1 MAEVTPDEGAVR
13 REPTKIDE
21 AKAGPGRGREA
32 RDLRDTRETR
42 TSGIAPTHGDGL
54 GDDVGGAE
62 GRPAGSPRDTGRQA
76 DGPGAGSRAAGAG
89 TGSAKPGIPQAQ
101 SPQPENLR
109 TGIPQEQAPQP
120 KSLRTKIPQSD
131 LPQSDRPQ
139 SDRPQSDR
147 PRSDRLHSDG
157 SHPQNPG
164 AAAHEAPFL
173 PHDECDKLSL
183 RLHHAVAGFVDEPR
197 AAVEEADHVLE
208 EVAARFADAVARQRR
223 TLRTSWSAAGESGSG
238 GHPTADTEQL
248 RLTLRDYR
256 EMTER
261 LLHM

>member
-13 REPTKIDE
+13 REPTKNDE
-21 AKAGPGRGREA
+21 AKAGPTRGPEVREL
-32 RDLRDTRETR
+32 RDLRDTHETR
-42 TSGIAPTHGDGL
+42 TSGIAPSRGDGV
-54 GDDVGGAE
+54 GDGFGGGAE
-62 GRPAGSPRDTGRQA
+62 GRPTGSPRGTGRQA
-76 DGPGAGSRAAGAG
+76 DGQGAGSRAVDAG
-89 TGSAKPGIPQAQ
+89 TGTGAGRAKPGISQPQ

-109 TGIPQEQAPQP
+109 TGIPQDQAPQP
-120 KSLRTKIPQSD
+120 ESLRTGI
-131 LPQSDRPQ
+131 PQSDRPQ
-139 SDRPQSDR
+139 SDRLRSDR
-147 PRSDRLHSDG
+147 PRSD
-157 SHPQNPG
+157 
-164 AAAHEAPFL
+164 HEAPLL

-183 RLHHAVAGFVDEPR
+183 RLQHAVVGFVDEPR

>member
-13 REPTKIDE
+13 REPTKNDE
-21 AKAGPGRGREA
+21 AKAGPTRGPEVREL
-32 RDLRDTRETR
+32 RDLRDTHETR
-42 TSGIAPTHGDGL
+42 TSGIAPSRGDGV
-54 GDDVGGAE
+54 GDGFGGGAE
-62 GRPAGSPRDTGRQA
+62 GRPAGSPRGTGRQA
-76 DGPGAGSRAAGAG
+76 DGPGAGSRTVGAG
-89 TGSAKPGIPQAQ
+89 TGTGTGTGSGSGSAKPGIPQPQ

-109 TGIPQEQAPQP
+109 TGIPQDQAPQP
-120 KSLRTKIPQSD
+120 ESLRTGI
-131 LPQSDRPQ
+131 PQSDRPQ
-139 SDRPQSDR
+139 SDRPHADGPH
-147 PRSDRLHSDG
+147 PR
-157 SHPQNPG
+157 NPG
-164 AAAHEAPFL
+164 ATLHEAPLL

-183 RLHHAVAGFVDEPR
+183 RLQHAVVGFVDEPR

-208 EVAARFADAVARQRR
+208 EVAARLADAVARQRR

>member
-13 REPTKIDE
+13 REPTKNDE
-21 AKAGPGRGREA
+21 AKAGPTRGPEVREL
-32 RDLRDTRETR
+32 RDLRDTHETR
-42 TSGIAPTHGDGL
+42 TSGIAPSRGDGV
-54 GDDVGGAE
+54 GDGFVGGAE
-62 GRPAGSPRDTGRQA
+62 GRPTGSPRGTGRQA
-76 DGPGAGSRAAGAG
+76 DGQGAGSRAVDAG
-89 TGSAKPGIPQAQ
+89 TGTGAGRAKPGIPQPQ

-109 TGIPQEQAPQP
+109 TGIPQDQAPQP
-120 KSLRTKIPQSD
+120 ESLRTGI
-131 LPQSDRPQ
+131 PQSDRPQ

-147 PRSDRLHSDG
+147 PRSD
-157 SHPQNPG
+157 
-164 AAAHEAPFL
+164 HEAPLL

-183 RLHHAVAGFVDEPR
+183 RLQHAVVGFVDEPR

>member
-1 MAEVTPDEGAVR
+1 MTEVTPDEGAVR
-13 REPTKIDE
+13 REPTKNDE
-21 AKAGPGRGREA
+21 AKAGPTRGPEVREL
-32 RDLRDTRETR
+32 RDLRDTHETR
-42 TSGIAPTHGDGL
+42 TSGIAPSRGDGV
-54 GDDVGGAE
+54 GDGFVGGAE
-62 GRPAGSPRDTGRQA
+62 GRPTGSPRGTGRQA
-76 DGPGAGSRAAGAG
+76 DGQGAGSRAVDAG
-89 TGSAKPGIPQAQ
+89 TGTGTGRAKPGIPQPQ

-109 TGIPQEQAPQP
+109 TGIPQDQAPQP
-120 KSLRTKIPQSD
+120 ESLRTGI
-131 LPQSDRPQ
+131 PQSDRPQ

-147 PRSDRLHSDG
+147 PQSDRLRSDRPRSD
-157 SHPQNPG
+157 
-164 AAAHEAPFL
+164 HEAPLL

-183 RLHHAVAGFVDEPR
+183 RLQHAVVGFVDEPR

-223 TLRTSWSAAGESGSG
+223 TLRTSWSAAGESGSS

>member
-1 MAEVTPDEGAVR
+1 M
-13 REPTKIDE
+13 
-21 AKAGPGRGREA
+21 
-32 RDLRDTRETR
+32 RDTRETR
-42 TSGIAPTHGDGL
+42 TSGIAPTHGDGF
-54 GDDVGGAE
+54 GDGVGGAE

-131 LPQSDRPQ
+131 LPQSDR
-139 SDRPQSDR
+139 SQSDR

-157 SHPQNPG
+157 SHPQHPG
-164 AAAHEAPFL
+164 ATAHEAPFL

-238 GHPTADTEQL
+238 GHPTVDTEQL

>member
-13 REPTKIDE
+13 REPTKNDE
-21 AKAGPGRGREA
+21 AKAGPTRGPEVREL
-32 RDLRDTRETR
+32 RDLRDTHETR
-42 TSGIAPTHGDGL
+42 TSGIAPSRGDGV
-54 GDDVGGAE
+54 GDGFGGGAE
-62 GRPAGSPRDTGRQA
+62 GRPTGSPRGTGRQA
-76 DGPGAGSRAAGAG
+76 DGQGAGSRAVGAG
-89 TGSAKPGIPQAQ
+89 TGTGTGRAKPGIPQPQ

-109 TGIPQEQAPQP
+109 TGI
-120 KSLRTKIPQSD
+120 
-131 LPQSDRPQ
+131 PQSDRPQ

-147 PRSDRLHSDG
+147 PQSDRPQSDRLRSDRPRSD
-157 SHPQNPG
+157 
-164 AAAHEAPFL
+164 HEAPLL

-183 RLHHAVAGFVDEPR
+183 RLQHAVVGFVDEPR